1 MIRHIVKEIEFLKI
15 KYEEAKKDDLNIA
28 NDLIDTL
35 TFNRHRCVGM
45 AANMIG
51 FSKRI
56 IIFED
61 VAKRLVVMFNPT
73 ILKCSGEYHTEEG
86 CLSLDGVRPTKRYKS
101 IKVQYYDM
109 DFKIKIKTYKDFQAQ
124 IIQHEID
131 HLNGIII

>member
-1 MIRHIVKEIEFLKI
+1 MIRNIVKDIEFLKI
-15 KYEEAKKDDLNIA
+15 KSLDASKDDLNIA

-61 VAKRLVVMFNPT
+61 IDKRLVVMFNPI
-73 ILKCSGEYHTEEG
+73 ILKCSDEYHTEEG
-86 CLSLDGVRPTKRYKS
+86 CLSLEGVRPTKRYKS
-101 IKVQYYDM
+101 IKVQYFDM
-109 DFKIKIKTYKDFQAQ
+109 DFKIKIKTFKDFQAQ

>member
-1 MIRHIVKEIEFLKI
+1 MIRNIVKDIEFLKI
-15 KYEEAKKDDLNIA
+15 VSSDATKDDLHIA
-28 NDLIDTL
+28 ADLIDTL

-51 FSKRI
+51 YSKRI

-61 VAKRLVVMFNPT
+61 YDKKLVVMINPI
-73 ILKCSGEYHTEEG
+73 ILKCNDEYETMEG
-86 CLSLDGVRPTKRYKS
+86 CLSLDGERTTKRYHS

-109 DFKIKIKTYKDFQAQ
+109 DFKMKIKTYRDFQAQ